1 MQALG
6 LVFERMLSLET
17 VNIKNCINPFK
28 KHSGLKFIIQGLIKN
43 KKTLRKV
50 DISGNSYNSDKICIE
65 NLEKLILEC
74 VFLRNLNIS
83 SLGLNKQGC
92 KKIIEVF

>member
-6 LVFERMLSLET
+6 LVFERMQSLET
-17 VNIKNCINPFK
+17 LIIKNCINPFK
-28 KHSGLKFIIQGLIKN
+28 KHSGLKFIIQGLIQN

-50 DISGNSYNSDKICIE
+50 DISGNSYNNDKICVE
-65 NLEKLILEC
+65 NLEKMILQC

-83 SLGLNKQGC
+83 SLGLNK
-92 KKIIEVF
+92 